1 MNKNL
6 KPVPADKKKS
16 LGKLP
21 TDVRNKMGYAQKGKM
36 MSRRD
41 KLIEKQNPK
50 SEYKKDK
57 FGKTKLSYTE
67 AKKGSM
73 MKAKEG
79 KMTDMM
85 FRPTPEQAAKI
96 SNDPTRKARLKKLL
110 ENRIKNTKPDSSDTK
125 QKLKDALKKL
135 GSAASPSAA
144 AAKTIQKLAGAQ
156 ISDKEAERVRRNIP
170 KKAKGGEMMKAKK
183 GVMVTGKK
191 EEDDVSKYVKSIKLP
206 DAKDVRDVVKKKSM
220 GGEMKKV
227 PKKSLGGLLSG
238 LAEKVFGK
246 KASASKMPNVPGKMA
261 MENGKLPI
269 ARLYQ
274 KATEQQMAKKSMG
287 GEMKKGYG
295 AARTSGMGLQDEDL
309 IPGKSMDYY
318 KDLM

>member
-1 MNKNL
+1 MKNL

-36 MSRRD
+36 MSKRD

-85 FRPTPEQAAKI
+85 FRPTPEQAAKM
-96 SNDPTRKARLKKLL
+96 SNDPTRKARLRKLL
-110 ENRIKNTKPDSSDTK
+110 NAASAKGAAGEAAKR
-125 QKLKDALKKL
+125 ALKQL
-135 GSAASPSAA
+135 GSAASPSVA
-144 AAKTIQKLAGAQ
+144 AAKTIGKLAG
-156 ISDKEAERVRRNIP
+156 SIP
-170 KKAKGGEMMKAKK
+170 KKAMGGEMMKAKK

-220 GGEMKKV
+220 GGEMK
-227 PKKSLGGLLSG
+227 
-238 LAEKVFGK
+238 
-246 KASASKMPNVPGKMA
+246 
-261 MENGKLPI
+261 
-269 ARLYQ
+269 Q
-274 KATEQQMAKKSMG
+274 
-287 GEMKKGYG
+287 GYG

>member
-1 MNKNL
+1 MKNL

-36 MSRRD
+36 MSKRD

-67 AKKGSM
+67 AK
-73 MKAKEG
+73 EG
-79 KMTDMM
+79 KMM
-85 FRPTPEQAAKI
+85 
-96 SNDPTRKARLKKLL
+96 KK
-110 ENRIKNTKPDSSDTK
+110 D
-125 QKLKDALKKL
+125 KLKTLSNIAKSSIVGSGAL
-135 GSAASPSAA
+135 ATA
-144 AAKTIQKLAGAQ
+144 
-156 ISDKEAERVRRNIP
+156 KEARER
-170 KKAKGGEMMKAKK
+170 
-183 GVMVTGKK
+183 
-191 EEDDVSKYVKSIKLP
+191 
-206 DAKDVRDVVKKKSM
+206 
-220 GGEMKKV
+220 MKKV

-274 KATEQQMAKKSMG
+274 KATEQQIAKKSMG
-287 GEMKKGYG
+287 GEMKQGYG

>member
-1 MNKNL
+1 MKNL

-36 MSRRD
+36 MSNRD
-41 KLIEKQNPK
+41 KRQEEITKKQNPK

-67 AKKGSM
+67 AKKG
-73 MKAKEG
+73 
-79 KMTDMM
+79 KM
-85 FRPTPEQAAKI
+85 
-96 SNDPTRKARLKKLL
+96 
-110 ENRIKNTKPDSSDTK
+110 
-125 QKLKDALKKL
+125 
-135 GSAASPSAA
+135 
-144 AAKTIQKLAGAQ
+144 
-156 ISDKEAERVRRNIP
+156 VH
-170 KKAKGGEMMKAKK
+170 
-183 GVMVTGKK
+183 
-191 EEDDVSKYVKSIKLP
+191 
-206 DAKDVRDVVKKKSM
+206 
-220 GGEMKKV
+220 
-227 PKKSLGGLLSG
+227 KKSLGGLLSG